1 MEKVFREGEPMN
13 TIEITKEDRLKITE
27 SINKFNRKETLTK
40 EENEILALH
49 WTREIEMK
57 EDDLKSIQKE
67 ILSIKNKIEKVS
79 K

>member
-1 MEKVFREGEPMN
+1 MN

-57 EDDLKSIQKE
+57 EDDLNYIQKE

>member
-1 MEKVFREGEPMN
+1 MN
-13 TIEITKEDRLKITE
+13 QYEITKEDRLKLTE
-27 SINKFNRKETLTK
+27 SINKFNRKDTLTK

-67 ILSIKNKIEKVS
+67 ILSIKNKLEKVS

>member
-1 MEKVFREGEPMN
+1 METLFREGEPMN

>member
-1 MEKVFREGEPMN
+1 MN

-57 EDDLKSIQKE
+57 EDDLNSIQKE